1 MRTIFLTAASLGA
14 IVAAGGAAS
23 AQDGERF
30 WVEKSQDGYVRM
42 DRQTGE
48 MSICD
53 QQDGRLVCRL
63 AADDRRALQDEVA
76 RLQDEIATIEER
88 LAALENRP
96 REDGLPSEDEFE
108 KTMGYME
115 RFFRRFMGIVKEFER
130 DLGGEPDDGAAQKT

>member
-1 MRTIFLTAASLGA
+1 MRTIFLAAASLGA

-48 MSICD
+48 MSICA

-63 AADDRRALQDEVA
+63 AADDRRALQDEIA
-76 RLQDEIATIEER
+76 RLQDEVAAIEER
-88 LAALENRP
+88 LAALEDRP
-96 REDGLPSEDEFE
+96 RDDGLPSEDEFE

-115 RFFRRFMGIVKEFER
+115 
-130 DLGGEPDDGAAQKT
+130 

>member
-1 MRTIFLTAASLGA
+1 MRTIFLAAASLGA

-30 WVEKSQDGYVRM
+30 WVEKSQDGYVR
-42 DRQTGE
+42 T
-48 MSICD
+48 
-53 QQDGRLVCRL
+53 DGRLVCRL
-63 AADDRRALQDEVA
+63 AADDRRALQDEIA
-76 RLQDEIATIEER
+76 RLQDEVAAIEER
-88 LAALENRP
+88 LAALEDRT
-96 REDGLPSEDEFE
+96 RDDGLPSEDEFE

>member
-1 MRTIFLTAASLGA
+1 MRIEILAAAAFGA
-14 IVAAGGAAS
+14 IMTAGGTAS
-23 AQDGERF
+23 AQDGERY

-48 MSICD
+48 MSYCN
-53 QQDGRLVCRL
+53 QRDGRLVCRL
-63 AADDRRALQDEVA
+63 AADDRRALQDEIA
-76 RLQDEIATIEER
+76 RLQDEVAAIEER

-96 REDGLPSEDEFE
+96 REEGLPSEDEFE

-130 DLGGEPDDGAAQKT
+130 DLGGEPDDGTSQKT